1 MNILKRYP
9 QLYTI
14 LIPAISVPV
23 MLSITFIVMKVEI
36 IIK

>member
-1 MNILKRYP
+1 MNILKIYP

-14 LIPAISVPV
+14 LIPVIAVPV